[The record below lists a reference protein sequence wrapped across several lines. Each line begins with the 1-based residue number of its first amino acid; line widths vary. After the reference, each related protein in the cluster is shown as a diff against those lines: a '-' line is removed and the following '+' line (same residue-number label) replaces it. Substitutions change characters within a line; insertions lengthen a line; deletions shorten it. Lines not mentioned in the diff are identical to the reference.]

1 MVLET
6 AIITDGKNRKFIVK
20 FNEIRLQTDYWGGQ
34 FISFMLIGDCISL
47 LNNETIV
54 GGFGIEEDLSQ
65 KGISAEKLITEL
77 LDKSKRDEE
86 YKTDLIYT
94 DLSNINIMEDKIEYV
109 SEALEFFKSQIRDA
123 ETIEEVDNIVEKTF
137 DELKYWINNEVMKEI
152 KVLTIKSKAQRI
164 DKVMKAIKDLN
175 TKINSLIRVKSK
187 NYDNS
192 VKMTLT
198 KEQIKEVLD
207 SKELKEKWGG
217 AGKRLKEL
225 ALTNQ
230 SVMKRIQRALSGGKT
245 IFKSKEERDF
255 ANNLI
260 KKMKKNGETDS
271 KTYKD
276 LKRKLLQENFLAY
289 IIDKAEELF
298 GKK

>member
-34 FISFMLIGDCISL
+34 FIYFMLIGDCISL

>member
-77 LDKSKRDEE
+77 LDKSKRYEE

>member
-34 FISFMLIGDCISL
+34 FIYFMLIGDCISL

-260 KKMKKNGETDS
+260 KKMKKNAETDS

>member
-152 KVLTIKSKAQRI
+152 KVLTIKSKARRI
-164 DKVMKAIKDLN
+164 DKVMKAIKNLN
-175 TKINSLIRVKSK
+175 AKINILIRVKSK

>member
-20 FNEIRLQTDYWGGQ
+20 FNEIRLETDYWGEQ
-34 FISFMLIGDCISL
+34 FIAFMLIGDCISL

-65 KGISAEKLITEL
+65 KGISDDKLITEL
-77 LDKSKRDEE
+77 LDKSKRNEE
-86 YKTDLIYT
+86 YKTNLIYT

-152 KVLTIKSKAQRI
+152 KVLTIKSKARRI
-164 DKVMKAIKDLN
+164 DKVMKAIKNLN
-175 TKINSLIRVKSK
+175 AKINSLIRVKSK

-192 VKMTLT
+192 IKMTLT
-198 KEQIKEVLD
+198 KEQIKSILD
-207 SKELKEKWGG
+207 SDELKDKWGG
-217 AGKRLKEL
+217 AAQRLEEL
-225 ALTNQ
+225 GLTNQ
-230 SVMKRIQRALSGGKT
+230 DVFKRIQRALSGGKA
-245 IFKSKEERDF
+245 IFNSQEERDF

-260 KKMKKNGETDS
+260 KKMKNNGETDS

-276 LKRKLLQENFLAY
+276 LKRKLLQDNFLAY

-298 GKK
+298 G